1 MAMTNEGES
10 RTDMTDMKN
19 VNEMNVGIIE
29 EFRANGGRVGGM
41 FEGAPMLLLHSTGAK
56 SGKERIN
63 PLMYLQLD
71 GGYAIFASKAGAP
84 TNPDWY
90 HNLRANPTTSVEL
103 GQETVAVVAREA
115 VVDPDRHRVTDVQVA
130 VGFRRETRDNRLAA
144 SRRQIRIDDV
154 GQEVGLPGAVALS
167 IRACA
172 AIRVHVRASAPCM
185 APDGSGRRRM
195 SRRRR

>member
-1 MAMTNEGES
+1 MPPALAASMAMTNEGES
-10 RTDMTDMKN
+10 GTDMTDMKN

-115 VVDPDRHRVTDVQVA
+115 A
-130 VGFRRETRDNRLAA
+130 GAERDEIWTHQKAA
-144 SRRQIRIDDV
+144 QPTFA
-154 GQEVGLPGAVALS
+154 E
-167 IRACA
+167 
-172 AIRVHVRASAPCM
+172 
-185 APDGSGRRRM
+185 
-195 SRRRR
+195 